1 MKVIIAGHYI
11 TQFGELWSKSL
22 IDLMREAIK
31 GAIEDSGLTET
42 DIEAVFVSNMGSG
55 QNDNQLHLGAL
66 ASQMISG
73 YPAASRT
80 EGACASGGLAMI
92 AAEQA
97 LLSNQYQTVLVVG
110 VEKMN
115 DADSSLTTKYLAA
128 AANYTTE
135 SGSTFPGLYAI
146 LANAHIKK
154 FGTTRS
160 QLSAVAKKNHHHGF
174 DNSQAQYHKQLTI
187 EQISNSSLVADP
199 LRLLDCSPIT
209 DGAAAVVLTTKQLK
223 EQKRKRASIIGRG
236 HGQDSLD
243 LANRRS
249 LIELDAT
256 TKAAKQ
262 AYQMAGLTSGD
273 IEVAEVHDCFTIAE
287 ILAIEDLGFFKKGEG
302 GKATEEGQTT
312 YGGKVVINPSGGLK
326 ASGHPVG
333 ATGVKQIAY
342 LAKLLEEK
350 KFTRAL
356 AHNVGG
362 SGATAIVHILSS

>member
-1 MKVIIAGHYI
+1 MKVIVAGHYI
-11 TQFGELWSKSL
+11 TQFGELWNKSL
-22 IDLMREAIK
+22 TDLMGEAIR
-31 GAIEDSGLTET
+31 GAIENSGLKET
-42 DIEAVFVSNMGSG
+42 DIEAVFVANMGGG

-73 YPAASRT
+73 YPAASRI

-97 LLSNQYQTVLVVG
+97 LLSNLYQTVLVVG

-135 SGSTFPGLYAI
+135 FGSTFPGLYAI

-160 QLSAVAKKNHHHGF
+160 QLSAVAKKNHAHGF
-174 DNSQAQYHKQLTI
+174 DNPQAQYHKYFTI
-187 EQISNSSLVADP
+187 DQISNSIPVADP
-199 LRLLDCSPIT
+199 LRLLDCSPVT

-223 EQKRKRASIIGRG
+223 KKKGNRAIIIGHG

-243 LANRRS
+243 LASRGS
-249 LIELDAT
+249 LIELVAT

-262 AYQMAGLTSGD
+262 AYQMAGLTAED

-287 ILAIEDLGFFKKGEG
+287 IFALEDLGFFKKGDG
-302 GKATEEGQTT
+302 GKATEKGYTT

-350 KFTRAL
+350 KFTKAL
-356 AHNVGG
+356 SHNVGG
-362 SGATAIVHILSS
+362 SGATAIVHILSI